1 MMRAR
6 HSQAG
11 RGCYCSGGFS
21 LVEVM
26 IALIIIS
33 IGLLG
38 IAKLQAVAL
47 SSTGT
52 AGKRSL
58 AAVAASSI
66 ASAMHADRA
75 YWSAA
80 TAPVTTTMSGTTI
93 AASTDA
99 ALASG
104 VDCSQVP
111 SQPCSPVNMAA
122 YDLTSTAQSLQ
133 TILPSYLATI
143 TCTPATGTVPP
154 ATTPTTCTI
163 TLTWTETAE
172 AANAQGV
179 VATATPSAMQQ
190 PVYVLYVEP

>member
-1 MMRAR
+1 MSRAG
-6 HSQAG
+6 HLQPG
-11 RGCYCSGGFS
+11 RALARSAGFS
-21 LVEVM
+21 LIEVM

-58 AAVAASSI
+58 AAIAASSI
-66 ASAMHADRA
+66 ASAMHADRT

-80 TAPVTTTMSGTTI
+80 TAPVTTTVSGTTI
-93 AASTDA
+93 AASTDG

-104 VDCSQVP
+104 IDCSVVG
-111 SQPCSPVNMAA
+111 SQPCSPVHMAA
-122 YDLTSTAQSLQ
+122 YDLTSMAQSLQ

-143 TCTPATGTVPP
+143 TCTQATGT
-154 ATTPTTCTI
+154 TPTVCTI
-163 TLTWTETAE
+163 TLTWTETAD

-179 VATATPSAMQQ
+179 VPGATPAAIQK

>member
-6 HSQAG
+6 Y
-11 RGCYCSGGFS
+11 RSGGFS

-66 ASAMHADRA
+66 ASAMRRCAVELTGRNSVSPSTIPNKTDR
-75 YWSAA
+75 
-80 TAPVTTTMSGTTI
+80 M
-93 AASTDA
+93 
-99 ALASG
+99 
-104 VDCSQVP
+104 
-111 SQPCSPVNMAA
+111 
-122 YDLTSTAQSLQ
+122 
-133 TILPSYLATI
+133 
-143 TCTPATGTVPP
+143 
-154 ATTPTTCTI
+154 
-163 TLTWTETAE
+163 
-172 AANAQGV
+172 
-179 VATATPSAMQQ
+179 
-190 PVYVLYVEP
+190 

>member
-6 HSQAG
+6 Y
-11 RGCYCSGGFS
+11 RSGGFS

-75 YWSAA
+75 YWATSA
-80 TAPVTTTMSGTTI
+80 APVTTTLSGTTI
-93 AASTDA
+93 ASSTGA
-99 ALASG
+99 GMASG

-122 YDLTSTAQSLQ
+122 YDLTTTAQSLN
-133 TILPSYLATI
+133 TILPSYKATLA
-143 TCTPATGTVPP
+143 CTPASAAAVLPP
-154 ATTPTTCTI
+154 AATPTTCTI

-179 VATATPSAMQQ
+179 VAVATPSAMQQ

>member
-6 HSQAG
+6 Y
-11 RGCYCSGGFS
+11 RSGGFS

-75 YWSAA
+75 YWSAS
-80 TAPVTTTMSGTTI
+80 TAPVTTTLSGTTI
-93 AASTDA
+93 ASSTGPGM
-99 ALASG
+99 ASG

-111 SQPCSPVNMAA
+111 NQPCSPVNMAA
-122 YDLTSTAQSLQ
+122 YDLTTTAQSLN
-133 TILPSYLATI
+133 TILPSYTATI
-143 TCTPATGTVPP
+143 TCVPGTPPAAVPP

-179 VATATPSAMQQ
+179 VAVATPSAMQR